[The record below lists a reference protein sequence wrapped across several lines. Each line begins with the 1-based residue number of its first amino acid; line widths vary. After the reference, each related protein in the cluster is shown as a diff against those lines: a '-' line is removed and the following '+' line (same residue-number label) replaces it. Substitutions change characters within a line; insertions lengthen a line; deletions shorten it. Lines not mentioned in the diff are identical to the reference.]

1 MIENINPTDRLV
13 FDLNMYQ
20 VDYNEQKI
28 KSLRKEISEKYG
40 VPLKNVEVN
49 FNPITVKDDG
59 SKISLASDIVNNIQ
73 DPKFQQK
80 LFGEYIKMKD
90 IKDANL
96 DDIIKIDDVIN
107 AHVNFDAYS
116 KYKSYKIK
124 YAKWDNYLSYGKGN
138 YFDFTKLKGLVLLNG
153 EPENQCG
160 KTTFAIDLLRFALFG
175 KSPKCPTLDSVF
187 NIYLEDETEAMVEVG
202 IEIEGADYVIRRTI
216 TRPALKKRTARSKCK
231 QKVEYFKTVNGSTEL
246 IENCEA
252 DSGTQ
257 TNNLIRETIGNVED
271 FNLVI
276 SATRKT
282 LDNLLDMGQTDKGKL
297 FSRWLGLLSIEEK
310 EKLAKDEFKKLS
322 KDLLSNRYNKA
333 SLETEI
339 TDMNSVISSN
349 NNKIIELEDKLN
361 KSNERINGFNKEK
374 NDIQSRRK
382 EIKAELVKIDITTIE
397 NKLLSLE
404 NEKLIKNNEC
414 SIAKNEYDT
423 IKNSVF
429 DEDIYRKALLDKQ
442 RYENSN
448 AEIKGQIKIIRAN
461 NANIEALIAQKI
473 CPTCHQ
479 EIDVKAQ
486 SSVIEDNKKE
496 EKRLISQG
504 VMNKKMID
512 ELSDSIN
519 DMETQRAN
527 VQRKSNLEFKL
538 SAIEVQIKNIDM
550 SISDYQRQ
558 KNEIETNKDNIR
570 YNNEIDNKIRICD
583 DSIRAENNVKEQ
595 LIREIQQYKS
605 ENNNYNTE
613 IKNHKIVIDKLVEE
627 EKIIRDWN
635 LYQEL
640 LGKNG
645 IVKLVLKNALP
656 IINNEVKRLL
666 DGLCDFD
673 VVMSVSDN
681 NQICIDLQR
690 EGKSIDLSTGASG
703 FEGTIAS
710 LALRAALGN
719 IAILPKCNGLV
730 LDEILSG
737 ISAENMTNIMTLYHR
752 MLNNYDFIL
761 HICHDTTL
769 VDYHEQIVTVT
780 KKDNVSVITM
790 K

>member
-202 IEIEGADYVIRRTI
+202 IEIEGVDYVIRRTI

-310 EKLAKDEFKKLS
+310 EKIAKDEFKKLS

-519 DMETQRAN
+519 DMETQRSN

>member
-310 EKLAKDEFKKLS
+310 EKIAKDEFKKLS

-404 NEKLIKNNEC
+404 NEKLIKKNEC

>member
-310 EKLAKDEFKKLS
+310 EKIAKDEFKKLS

-333 SLETEI
+333 NLESEI

-429 DEDIYRKALLDKQ
+429 DEGIYRKALLDKQ

>member
-252 DSGTQ
+252 ESGTQ

-310 EKLAKDEFKKLS
+310 EKIAKDEFKKLS

-429 DEDIYRKALLDKQ
+429 DEGIYRKALLDKQ

-519 DMETQRAN
+519 DMETQRVN

-595 LIREIQQYKS
+595 LIREIQRYKS

-719 IAILPKCNGLV
+719 IAILTKCNGLV

>member
-310 EKLAKDEFKKLS
+310 EKIAKDEFKKLS

-382 EIKAELVKIDITTIE
+382 EIKAELAKIDITTIE

-512 ELSDSIN
+512 ELSESIN

>member
-138 YFDFTKLKGLVLLNG
+138 YFDFTKSKGLVLLNG

-310 EKLAKDEFKKLS
+310 EKIAKDEFKKLS

-333 SLETEI
+333 SLESEI

-429 DEDIYRKALLDKQ
+429 DEGIYRKALLDKQ

>member
-310 EKLAKDEFKKLS
+310 EKIAKDEFKKLS

-333 SLETEI
+333 NLETEI

-429 DEDIYRKALLDKQ
+429 DEGIYRKALLDKQ

>member
-202 IEIEGADYVIRRTI
+202 IEIEGTDYVIRRTI

-310 EKLAKDEFKKLS
+310 EKIAKDEFKKLS

-583 DSIRAENNVKEQ
+583 DSIRVENNVKEQ

>member
-138 YFDFTKLKGLVLLNG
+138 YFDFTKLNGLVLLNG

-202 IEIEGADYVIRRTI
+202 IEIEGTDYVIRRTI

-310 EKLAKDEFKKLS
+310 EKIAKDEFKKLS

-333 SLETEI
+333 SLESEI

-519 DMETQRAN
+519 DMETQRVN

>member
-138 YFDFTKLKGLVLLNG
+138 YFDFTKLNGLVLLNG

-202 IEIEGADYVIRRTI
+202 IEIEGTDYVIRRTI

-310 EKLAKDEFKKLS
+310 EKIAKDEFKKLS

-429 DEDIYRKALLDKQ
+429 DEGIYRKALLDKQ

>member
-138 YFDFTKLKGLVLLNG
+138 YFDFTKLNGLVLLNG

-202 IEIEGADYVIRRTI
+202 VEIEGADYVIRRTI

-310 EKLAKDEFKKLS
+310 EKIAKDEFKKLS

-333 SLETEI
+333 SLESEI

-429 DEDIYRKALLDKQ
+429 DEGIYRKALLDKQ

-512 ELSDSIN
+512 ELSVSIN
-519 DMETQRAN
+519 NMETQRAN

>member
-202 IEIEGADYVIRRTI
+202 IEIEGTDYVIRRTI

>member
-310 EKLAKDEFKKLS
+310 EKIAKDEFKKLS

-333 SLETEI
+333 NLETEI

-429 DEDIYRKALLDKQ
+429 DEGIYRKALLDRQ

>member
-246 IENCEA
+246 IENCEV

-310 EKLAKDEFKKLS
+310 EKIAKDEFKKLS

-333 SLETEI
+333 SLESEI

-512 ELSDSIN
+512 ELSVSIN
-519 DMETQRAN
+519 NMETQRAN

>member
-138 YFDFTKLKGLVLLNG
+138 YFDFTKLKGFVLLNG

-310 EKLAKDEFKKLS
+310 EKIAKDEFKKLS

-429 DEDIYRKALLDKQ
+429 DEGIYRKALLDKQ

>member
-310 EKLAKDEFKKLS
+310 EKIAKDEFKKLS

-333 SLETEI
+333 NLETEI

-512 ELSDSIN
+512 ELSESIN
-519 DMETQRAN
+519 DMETQRVN

>member
-310 EKLAKDEFKKLS
+310 EKIAKDEFKKLS

-333 SLETEI
+333 SLESEI

>member
-138 YFDFTKLKGLVLLNG
+138 YFDFTKLNGLVLLNG

-310 EKLAKDEFKKLS
+310 EKIAKDEFKKLS

-429 DEDIYRKALLDKQ
+429 DEGIYRKALLDKQ

>member
-124 YAKWDNYLSYGKGN
+124 YAKWDNYLSYGKTN

-187 NIYLEDETEAMVEVG
+187 NIYLEEETEAMVEVG
-202 IEIEGADYVIRRTI
+202 IEIEGVDYVIRRTI

-310 EKLAKDEFKKLS
+310 EKIAKDEFKKLS

-333 SLETEI
+333 NLQTEI

-382 EIKAELVKIDITTIE
+382 EIKEELVKIDITTIE

-429 DEDIYRKALLDKQ
+429 DEGIYRKALLDKQ

-512 ELSDSIN
+512 ELSESIN

>member
-138 YFDFTKLKGLVLLNG
+138 YFDFTKLNGLVLLNG

-310 EKLAKDEFKKLS
+310 EKIAKDEFKKLS

-382 EIKAELVKIDITTIE
+382 EIKAELAKIDITTIE

-719 IAILPKCNGLV
+719 IAILPKCDGLV

>member
-1 MIENINPTDRLV
+1 MVEDINSSDRLV

-20 VDYNEQKI
+20 IDYNEQKI

-40 VPLKNVEVN
+40 VPLKNVDVN

-80 LFGEYIKMKD
+80 LFGDYIEMKEIED
-90 IKDANL
+90 VNL
-96 DDIIKIDDVIN
+96 DDIVEIDNVIN
-107 AHVNFDAYS
+107 AHINFDSYS

-175 KSPKCPTLDSVF
+175 KSPKCPTLDRVF
-187 NIYLEDETEAMVEVG
+187 NIYLENETEAMVEVG
-202 IEIEGADYVIRRTI
+202 LEIEGADYVIRRTI
-216 TRPALKKRTARSKCK
+216 TRPVLKKRSSKSKCK
-231 QKVEYFKTVNGSTEL
+231 QKVEYFKTINGNTEL

-257 TNNLIRETIGNVED
+257 TNNLIRETIGNVDD

-310 EKLAKDEFKKLS
+310 EKIAKDEFKKLS

-333 SLETEI
+333 NLESEI
-339 TDMNSVISSN
+339 NDMNTVISKN
-349 NNKIIELEDKLN
+349 NEKIIELEDKLN
-361 KSNERINGFNKEK
+361 KSNNRLNNLNEEK
-374 NDIQSRRK
+374 NHIQSNRK
-382 EIKAELVKIDITTIE
+382 EIKEELIRIDVTTIE
-397 NKLLSLE
+397 NRLLSLS
-404 NEKLIKNNEC
+404 NEKVIKNNEF
-414 SIAKNEYDT
+414 SIAKTEYDK
-423 IKNSVF
+423 IKDSVF
-429 DEDIYRKALLDKQ
+429 DENEYRKALLDKQ
-442 RYENSN
+442 QYENSN
-448 AEIKGQIKIIRAN
+448 AEIKGQIKIIRQH
-461 NANIEALIAQKI
+461 NANIETLIAQKI

-479 EIDVKAQ
+479 EIDINAQ
-486 SSVIEDNKKE
+486 TDAINDNKNKE
-496 EKRLISQG
+496 KKLISQG
-504 VMNKKMID
+504 VINKSKID
-512 ELSDSIN
+512 ELASIIN
-519 DMETQRAN
+519 NMEIQRSN
-527 VQRKSNLEFKL
+527 VQRKSTLEFKL
-538 SAIEVQIKNIDM
+538 SAIEVQIKNLDM
-550 SISDYQRQ
+550 SISECNRQ
-558 KNEIETNKDNIR
+558 KTEIETNKDNIR
-570 YNNEIDNKIRICD
+570 YNNEIDNKIRVCD
-583 DSIRAENNVKEQ
+583 DSIRVENGIKEQ

-605 ENNNYNTE
+605 ENNGYTLE
-613 IKNHKIVIDKLVEE
+613 IKNHQIVIDKLMEE
-627 EKIIRDWN
+627 EKIIRNWN
-635 LYQEL
+635 VYQEL

-645 IVKLVLKNALP
+645 IVKIVLKNALP

-673 VVMSVSDN
+673 IVMSISDN

-690 EGKSIDLSTGASG
+690 GGKSIDLGTGASG
-703 FEGTIAS
+703 FEGTISS

-752 MLNNYDFIL
+752 ILNNYDFIL

>member
-202 IEIEGADYVIRRTI
+202 IEIEGVDYVIRRTI
-216 TRPALKKRTARSKCK
+216 TRPTLKKRTARSKCK

-310 EKLAKDEFKKLS
+310 EKIAKDEFKKLS

-333 SLETEI
+333 SIETEI

-382 EIKAELVKIDITTIE
+382 EIKSELVKIDITTIE

-429 DEDIYRKALLDKQ
+429 DEGIYRKALLDKQ

-512 ELSDSIN
+512 ELSVSIN
-519 DMETQRAN
+519 NMETQRAN

>member
-202 IEIEGADYVIRRTI
+202 IEIEGTDYVIRRTI

-310 EKLAKDEFKKLS
+310 EKIAKDEFKKLS

-333 SLETEI
+333 NLETEI
-339 TDMNSVISSN
+339 TDMNSVISNN

-429 DEDIYRKALLDKQ
+429 DEGIYRKALLDKQ

>member
-138 YFDFTKLKGLVLLNG
+138 YFDFTKLNGLVLLNG

-310 EKLAKDEFKKLS
+310 EKIAKDEFKKLS

-519 DMETQRAN
+519 DMETQRVN

>member
-138 YFDFTKLKGLVLLNG
+138 YFDFTKLNGLVLLNG

-310 EKLAKDEFKKLS
+310 EKIAKDEFKKLS

-382 EIKAELVKIDITTIE
+382 EIKEELVKIDITTIE

-429 DEDIYRKALLDKQ
+429 DEGIYRKALLDKQ

>member
-202 IEIEGADYVIRRTI
+202 IEIEGTDYVIRRTI

-310 EKLAKDEFKKLS
+310 EKIAKDEFKKLS

-333 SLETEI
+333 ILETEI

-429 DEDIYRKALLDKQ
+429 DEGIYRKALLDKQ

-512 ELSDSIN
+512 ELSESIN

-645 IVKLVLKNALP
+645 IVKIVLKNALP

>member
-202 IEIEGADYVIRRTI
+202 IEIEGTDYVIRRTI

-310 EKLAKDEFKKLS
+310 EKIAKDEFKKLS

>member
-310 EKLAKDEFKKLS
+310 EKIAKDEFKKLS

-333 SLETEI
+333 GLETEI

-461 NANIEALIAQKI
+461 NSNIEALIAQKI

-605 ENNNYNTE
+605 ENNNYNME

-780 KKDNVSVITM
+780 KKDNVSVITV

>member
-59 SKISLASDIVNNIQ
+59 SKISLASDIINNIQ

-80 LFGEYIKMKD
+80 LFGEYIRMKD

-202 IEIEGADYVIRRTI
+202 IEIEGVDYVIRRTI
-216 TRPALKKRTARSKCK
+216 TRPALKKRTAKSKCK
-231 QKVEYFKTVNGSTEL
+231 QKVEYFKTVNSSTEL

-310 EKLAKDEFKKLS
+310 EKIAKDEFKKLS

-333 SLETEI
+333 GLETEI
-339 TDMNSVISSN
+339 TDMNSVISNN

-361 KSNERINGFNKEK
+361 KSNERINDFNKEK

-382 EIKAELVKIDITTIE
+382 EIKEELVRIDITTIE

-429 DEDIYRKALLDKQ
+429 DEGIYRKALLDKQ

-512 ELSDSIN
+512 ELSVSIN
-519 DMETQRAN
+519 NMETQRAN

-690 EGKSIDLSTGASG
+690 EGKSVDLSTGASG

>member
-187 NIYLEDETEAMVEVG
+187 NIYLEEETEAMVEVG
-202 IEIEGADYVIRRTI
+202 IEIEGVDYVIRRTI
-216 TRPALKKRTARSKCK
+216 TRAALKKRTARSKCK

-310 EKLAKDEFKKLS
+310 EKIAKDEFKKLS

-333 SLETEI
+333 NIETEI

-429 DEDIYRKALLDKQ
+429 DEGIYRKALLDKQ

-512 ELSDSIN
+512 ELTDSIN

>member
-80 LFGEYIKMKD
+80 LFGEYIKMKE

-124 YAKWDNYLSYGKGN
+124 YAKWDNYLSYGKRN

-202 IEIEGADYVIRRTI
+202 IEIEGVDYVIRRTI
-216 TRPALKKRTARSKCK
+216 TRPALKKRTTRSKCK

-310 EKLAKDEFKKLS
+310 EKIAKDEFKKLS

-349 NNKIIELEDKLN
+349 NNKVIELEDKLN

-382 EIKAELVKIDITTIE
+382 EIKEELVKIDITTIE

-429 DEDIYRKALLDKQ
+429 DEGTYRKALLDKQ

-512 ELSDSIN
+512 ELSESIN

-595 LIREIQQYKS
+595 LIREIQRYKS

-645 IVKLVLKNALP
+645 IVKIVLKNALP

-673 VVMSVSDN
+673 IVMSVSDN

-690 EGKSIDLSTGASG
+690 DGKSIDISTGASG

-761 HICHDTTL
+761 HICHDTAL

>member
-20 VDYNEQKI
+20 IDYNEQKI

-40 VPLKNVEVN
+40 VPMKNVEVN

-59 SKISLASDIVNNIQ
+59 TKISLASDIVNNIQ

-80 LFGEYIKMKD
+80 LFGEYIEMKD
-90 IKDANL
+90 IKDVNL
-96 DDIIKIDDVIN
+96 DDIVKIDNVIN
-107 AHVNFDAYS
+107 AHVDFDAYAR
-116 KYKSYKIK
+116 YKSYKIK

-187 NIYLEDETEAMVEVG
+187 NIYLDNETEAMVEVG
-202 IEIEGADYVIRRTI
+202 LEIEGIDYVIRRTI
-216 TRPALKKRTARSKCK
+216 TRPPLKKRTAKSKCK
-231 QKVEYFKTVNGSTEL
+231 QKVEYFKKVNGSNEL

-252 DSGTQ
+252 ESGTQ
-257 TNNLIRETIGNVED
+257 TNNLIRETIGNVDD

-297 FSRWLGLLSIEEK
+297 FSRWLGLLTIEEK
-310 EKLAKDEFKKLS
+310 EKIAKDEYKKLS
-322 KDLLSNRYNKA
+322 KDLLSNRYNKGV
-333 SLETEI
+333 LDNEI
-339 TDMNSVISSN
+339 NDMKSVIN
-349 NNKIIELEDKLN
+349 NNNGRIVELEDKLN
-361 KSNERINGFNKEK
+361 KSNEKINELNEEK
-374 NDIQSRRK
+374 TKIQSNRK
-382 EIKAELVKIDITTIE
+382 EIKEELIRIDITTIE
-397 NKLLSLE
+397 NKLLSLS
-404 NEKLIKNNEC
+404 NEKLIKNNEY
-414 SIAKNEYDT
+414 SIAKDEYDK
-423 IKNSVF
+423 IKDSIF
-429 DEDIYRKALLDKQ
+429 DETTYKKALTDKQ
-442 RYENSN
+442 QYENSN

-479 EIDVKAQ
+479 EIDVTAQ
-486 SSVIEDNKKE
+486 TSVIDNNKQE
-496 EKRLISQG
+496 EKKLIAQG
-504 VMNKKMID
+504 VSNKKMID
-512 ELSDSIN
+512 ELSVSIN
-519 DMETQRAN
+519 NMEIQRAN
-527 VQRKSNLEFKL
+527 VQRKSNLEFKM
-538 SAIEVQIKNIDM
+538 SAIEVQIKNLDM
-550 SISDYQRQ
+550 NISEYNRQ

-583 DSIRAENNVKEQ
+583 DSIRVENGVKEQ
-595 LIREIQQYKS
+595 LIREIQQYKT
-605 ENNNYNTE
+605 ENNNYEVE
-613 IKNHKIVIDKLVEE
+613 IKNHQIVIDKLVEE
-627 EKIIRDWN
+627 EKVIRNWT

-645 IVKLVLKNALP
+645 IVKIVLKNALP

-666 DGLCDFD
+666 EGLCDFD
-673 VVMSVSDN
+673 VVLSVSDN
-681 NQICIDLQR
+681 NQICLDLLRDGKAIDL
-690 EGKSIDLSTGASG
+690 GTGASG
-703 FEGTIAS
+703 FEGTISS

-719 IAILPKCNGLV
+719 ISIISKPNGLV
-730 LDEILSG
+730 LDEVLSG
-737 ISAENMTNIMTLYHR
+737 ISAENVANIMTLYHR

-769 VDYHEQIVTVT
+769 VDYHESIVTVT

>member
-310 EKLAKDEFKKLS
+310 EKIAKDEFKKLS

-333 SLETEI
+333 SLQTEI

-382 EIKAELVKIDITTIE
+382 EIKEELVKIDITTIE

-429 DEDIYRKALLDKQ
+429 DEGIYRKALLDKQ

-461 NANIEALIAQKI
+461 NANIEALMAQKI

-512 ELSDSIN
+512 ELSESIN

>member
-138 YFDFTKLKGLVLLNG
+138 YFDFTKLNGLVLLNG

-202 IEIEGADYVIRRTI
+202 IEIEGTDYVIRRTI

-310 EKLAKDEFKKLS
+310 EKIAKDEFKKLS

-429 DEDIYRKALLDKQ
+429 DEGIYRKALLDKQ

-512 ELSDSIN
+512 ELSESIN